1 MPARAAEA
9 KRARTARSAAGVP
22 AQRLGVG
29 EVPALDTEPLADQGD
44 GAVELRVHRVSGQ
57 SIEEGMGVGVGA
69 DRDESRRDGVRQG
82 GPAERGAA
90 PGERSAAFDEVG
102 RHVQGGGHPVPDQ
115 DGKRLL
121 DEVGGAVVEGDD
133 HRTGPR
139 WWRPGQCGQR
149 AVEVDHA
156 WARHQPG
163 HLLFEEPAGQV
174 DPRCRAASD
183 PVIAEDDESAPGAGA
198 PSREPPPPA

>member
-1 MPARAAEA
+1 M
-9 KRARTARSAAGVP
+9 
-22 AQRLGVG
+22 
-29 EVPALDTEPLADQGD
+29 
-44 GAVELRVHRVSGQ
+44 
-57 SIEEGMGVGVGA
+57 GVGA

-82 GPAERGAA
+82 GPTERGAV

-102 RHVQGGGHPVPDQ
+102 RHVQGGGRPVTDQ
-115 DGKRLL
+115 NGERLL
-121 DEVGGAVVEGDD
+121 DEVRRAVVEGDD
-133 HRTGPR
+133 HGTGLR
-139 WWRPGQCGQR
+139 WGRPGQRDQR

-174 DPRCRAASD
+174 DPRGRAASD
-183 PVIAEDDESAPGAGA
+183 PVIEEDDEPASGAGA